1 MRRGGG
7 VDVQAEADG
16 LHLVEEHALVAALV
30 APVKQRAVGST
41 VQRALFR
48 RPLSACEESRVKFN
62 KVNKKVSQHQKME

>member
-1 MRRGGG
+1 
-7 VDVQAEADG
+7 
-16 LHLVEEHALVAALV
+16 VAALV